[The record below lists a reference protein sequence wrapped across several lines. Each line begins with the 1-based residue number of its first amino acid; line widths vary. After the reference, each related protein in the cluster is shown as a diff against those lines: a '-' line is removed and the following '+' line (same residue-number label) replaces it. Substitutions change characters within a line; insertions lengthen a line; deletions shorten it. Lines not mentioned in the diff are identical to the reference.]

1 MSEKIRF
8 YTDENVPMAVAKGLR
23 RQDVDVLTTQ
33 ETNMCG
39 ASDVE
44 HLAFAVKQG
53 RIIITQDV
61 DFLRLHAA
69 GVKHAGIAYAKQ
81 HTSIGDI
88 IRGLLLLYQV
98 LDAQSM
104 VGKIEFL

>member
-8 YTDENVPMAVAKGLR
+8 YTDENVSMAVAKGLR

-33 ETNMCG
+33 EANMCG
-39 ASDVE
+39 ASDAE
-44 HLAFAVKQG
+44 HLTFAEKHG
-53 RIIITQDV
+53 RVIITQDV
-61 DFLRLHAA
+61 DFLRLHVS
-69 GVKHAGIAYAKQ
+69 GVKHAGIAYAQQ
-81 HTSIGDI
+81 HTPIGDI
-88 IRGLLLLYQV
+88 VRGLLLLYQV